1 MLTETRIRAAK
12 SQSKDYK
19 LADEKSLYLL
29 IKVQDSKLWRM
40 GYRFEG
46 KQKTIAFGKYPD
58 VSLAQARER
67 RDSARKLLAE
77 GIDPGSAK
85 KSAKNNRNDELSNS
99 FEAIAREWH
108 SSYMK
113 GKAESHSEKVIRR
126 FELYVFPYIGKMP
139 ISDIKPLDILQT
151 IKRIEKLNILETAH
165 RTLQTIGQVFRY
177 GVQTGKL
184 ERSPAIDL
192 KGALPARNVKHFAA
206 FTEPDQVANFL
217 RSLDS
222 LSGGITV
229 QNAVKLA
236 PLLFCRPSELRKM
249 RWDELDLENRQWQY
263 FVGKVKKD
271 HLVPLSKQAVAFL
284 QELQP
289 ISGHLPYVFKGGRD
303 PKRPMSESAVNA
315 ALKRLGYDTQTE
327 ITGHGFRAMAR
338 TMLHERLDMDP
349 HFIEHQLSHAVPDA
363 LGTAYNRTKFIA
375 QRTEMMQ
382 VWADYLDELKAGA
395 KVIMF
400 NKHVKT

>member
-12 SQSKDYK
+12 SQIKDYK

-29 IKVQDSKLWRM
+29 IKVQGSKLWRM

-46 KQKTIAFGKYPD
+46 KQKTISFGKYPD

-67 RDSARKLLAE
+67 RDNARKLLAE
-77 GIDPGSAK
+77 GIDPSSAK

-99 FEAIAREWH
+99 FENIAREWH

-126 FELYVFPYIGKMP
+126 FELYVFPYIGKLP
-139 ISDIKPLDILQT
+139 ITDIKPLDVLQT
-151 IKRIEKLNILETAH
+151 VKRIERLNLLETAH

-184 ERSPAIDL
+184 DRSPAIDL

-206 FTEPDQVANFL
+206 FTEPDEVANFL
-217 RSLDS
+217 RSIDS

-229 QNAVKLA
+229 QSAVKLA

-249 RWDELDLENRQWQY
+249 CWDELDLENGQWQY

-315 ALKRLGYDTQTE
+315 ALKRLGYDTQSE

-338 TMLHERLDMDP
+338 TMLHERLNMDP

-382 VWADYLDELKAGA
+382 IWADYLDELKAGA
-395 KVIMF
+395 KVLPF
-400 NKHVKT
+400 NKKA